1 MLTSPQDCTDAD
13 FRQRH
18 ERAETQADA
27 FERVATDSAVKTFET
42 LRQFYIGQKQA
53 ANLAGVYEGIFDD
66 CGWPDFNDQ
75 FTSKNARK
83 IIGMYQDAVRWHE
96 AAKQVAA

>member
-1 MLTSPQDCTDAD
+1 MLTDTQDCKDAD
-13 FRQRH
+13 YRMRH
-18 ERAETQADA
+18 ERPETQADA

-53 ANLAGVYEGIFDD
+53 ANLAGIYEGIFDH

-75 FTSKNARK
+75 FTSKNARR
-83 IIGMYQDAVRWHE
+83 IISMYQDAVRWHE
-96 AAKQVAA
+96 AARVAA